1 MRKKK
6 TQQNRRRREFVNYK
20 EEAHQRFIAV
30 MVHASIVLNAVEGAS
45 LSCWT
50 AGGHGT
56 AQS

>member
-1 MRKKK
+1 
-6 TQQNRRRREFVNYK
+6 
-20 EEAHQRFIAV
+20 